1 MGTGR
6 EYNEQTKLKA
16 RNNAENIA
24 KDENTKR
31 KLCET
36 EAVITN

>member
-6 EYNEQTKLKA
+6 EYNEERKLKA

-24 KDENTKR
+24 KDENTKGSHVKQR
-31 KLCET
+31 L
-36 EAVITN
+36 